1 MARHGIHRNQ
11 TGTGAIDPSGY
22 PTGSYCPPYY
32 CANDTNLPGCGAW
45 VKPAC
50 DVQLNPAVLR
60 GISVDVNAGIFT
72 LTVVPLRT
80 NYFQPL
86 ARRDAA
92 IDATDPDTNRRA
104 EIHGIF
110 INQFPQEP
118 FSQPAAVA
126 NTAVHLNDIY
136 EAPDGYGV
144 PVAYGFYSIAAL
156 IHVFTMQGVAIEP
169 AGVFTDYYT
178 AHWGNGLD
186 ALPPGYQ
193 AGRPFHFDP

>member
-1 MARHGIHRNQ
+1 MSRHGLHRNQ
-11 TGTGAIDPSGY
+11 ANDPSGY
-22 PTGSYCPPYY
+22 PTGSYCPPFY
-32 CANDTNLPGCGAW
+32 CANDTNIPGCGQW
-45 VKPAC
+45 VRPAC

-60 GISVDVNAGIFT
+60 AIAGDNTIFT
-72 LTVVPLRT
+72 ITVVPLRT

-86 ARRDAA
+86 AQRFAT
-92 IDATDPDTNRRA
+92 IDNADPDTNRRV
-104 EIHGIF
+104 EMHGVF

-118 FSQPAAVA
+118 FSQPAAAA
-126 NTAVHLNDIY
+126 NTAVALSDVY

-156 IHVFTMQGVAIEP
+156 IHVFTIQGVNIEP
-169 AGVFTDYYT
+169 AGVTVDFYV

-193 AGRPFHFDP
+193 AGKPFHMPS